1 MSTEAQPQPVQ
12 LNPNIPGEAIQII
25 DILTRDISM
34 TRVQAQ
40 GLIQAIMTLDALAKQ
55 AEQTA
60 QAAQDVIDEAGSE
73 FEKEPCHAD

>member
-1 MSTEAQPQPVQ
+1 MTTEAQPVQ

-40 GLIQAIMTLDALAKQ
+40 GLIQAIMTLDELAKQ

-73 FEKEPCHAD
+73 YEKEPCHAD

>member
-1 MSTEAQPQPVQ
+1 MSTDTAPQPVQ

-25 DILTRDISM
+25 DILTRDISL

-55 AEQTA
+55 AA
-60 QAAQDVIDEAGSE
+60 PSAISE
-73 FEKEPCHAD
+73 GQPE